1 MMVLWQP
8 KAPSG
13 RFFISPLIQSAHNN
27 IRNRTMKSK
36 SATLEDVARHAGVS
50 YQTVSRV
57 LNKSANVSE
66 ATRHKVEKSIEL
78 LRYVPNRLA
87 QQLVGKQTQTVGLV
101 TISLALHAP
110 SQVAAA
116 VKRYANVEGYQVL
129 ISMIDENV
137 NHSIQDS
144 INELK
149 SQLVSKVIIN
159 VPLEAEQA
167 QKIATDNDDIVCLFL
182 DVDPYSSVFNVSFN
196 PADGTRASVKYL
208 YELGHREIA
217 LLAGPASSVS
227 AQLRLKSW
235 IETLNGYGLEPASV
249 IRGNWDAQ
257 SGYAGALQML
267 RETPQFSAVLV
278 ANDQMALGVLSAF
291 HQHQISIPGEKSVI
305 GYDDTYESSFFYPA
319 LTTVSLDLDLQG
331 KEAVRRILDSGEDNA
346 VRMSSILPARLVV
359 RQSTGPKGE
368 KGKNL
373 QALAQQLR
381 DIAHQLG
388 DM

>member
-1 MMVLWQP
+1 
-8 KAPSG
+8 
-13 RFFISPLIQSAHNN
+13 
-27 IRNRTMKSK
+27 
-36 SATLEDVARHAGVS
+36 
-50 YQTVSRV
+50 
-57 LNKSANVSE
+57 
-66 ATRHKVEKSIEL
+66 
-78 LRYVPNRLA
+78 
-87 QQLVGKQTQTVGLV
+87 
-101 TISLALHAP
+101 
-110 SQVAAA
+110 VAAA

-167 QKIATDNDDIVCLFL
+167 QKIAIDNDDIVCLFL

-217 LLAGPASSVS
+217 LLAGPESSVS

-235 IETLNGYGLEPASV
+235 IETLKGYGLEPATV

-257 SGYAGALQML
+257 SGYSGALQML
-267 RETPQFSAVLV
+267 RETAIFAVLV

-291 HQHQISIPGEKSVI
+291 HQQQISIPAEKSVI
-305 GYDDTYESSFFYPA
+305 GYDGTYESSFFYPA

-331 KEAVRRILDSGEDNA
+331 KRLCGAFWTAVKTMRCACRRFCLPGWWCVSQPGERRRGKTCRRWLSNCARSRISWVICNGVGTSGRGA
-346 VRMSSILPARLVV
+346 HSITPAPACTG
-359 RQSTGPKGE
+359 QS
-368 KGKNL
+368 
-373 QALAQQLR
+373 
-381 DIAHQLG
+381 
-388 DM
+388 

>member
-1 MMVLWQP
+1 
-8 KAPSG
+8 
-13 RFFISPLIQSAHNN
+13 
-27 IRNRTMKSK
+27 MKSK

-78 LRYVPNRLA
+78 LRYVPTDWPAAGGQAEPDRRA
-87 QQLVGKQTQTVGLV
+87 GD
-101 TISLALHAP
+101 ISLALHAP

-182 DVDPYSSVFNVSFN
+182 DVDRTVPCLTFRLTRQMA
-196 PADGTRASVKYL
+196 PA
-208 YELGHREIA
+208 
-217 LLAGPASSVS
+217 PASNIFTNWAIGRLPCWPGRV
-227 AQLRLKSW
+227 LRVGTAEAEKLDRNAERLW
-235 IETLNGYGLEPASV
+235 LEPASV

-257 SGYAGALQML
+257 SGYSGALQML
-267 RETPQFSAVLV
+267 RETAQFSAVLV

-291 HQHQISIPGEKSVI
+291 HQQQISIP
-305 GYDDTYESSFFYPA
+305 
-319 LTTVSLDLDLQG
+319 
-331 KEAVRRILDSGEDNA
+331 
-346 VRMSSILPARLVV
+346 ARS
-359 RQSTGPKGE
+359 R
-368 KGKNL
+368 
-373 QALAQQLR
+373 
-381 DIAHQLG
+381 
-388 DM
+388 